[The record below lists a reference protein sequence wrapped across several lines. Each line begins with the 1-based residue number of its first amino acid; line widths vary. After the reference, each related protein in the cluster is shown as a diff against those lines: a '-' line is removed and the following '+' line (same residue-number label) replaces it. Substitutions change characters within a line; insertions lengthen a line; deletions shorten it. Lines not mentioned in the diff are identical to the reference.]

1 MKVSVA
7 PAASARTT
15 LRVDHPGGPDACGWA
30 VPLPMAVRVQD
41 DGGGRRPSTSPA
53 DRAGS
58 HVTSARQLVPGSS
71 GWPLVAVKAQVP
83 PLRSG
88 LVARQRLVRRLRGDG
103 SGRLTVV
110 VSPAGGGGK

>member
-1 MKVSVA
+1 M
-7 PAASARTT
+7 
-15 LRVDHPGGPDACGWA
+15 
-30 VPLPMAVRVQD
+30 
-41 DGGGRRPSTSPA
+41 
-53 DRAGS
+53 
-58 HVTSARQLVPGSS
+58 TSATQLVPGSS

-110 VSPAGGGGK
+110 VSPAGWEKTTLLGQWVRHIDAAAAFGAWESLA